1 MFDQPSF
8 FAGGPH
14 KNEKKKEDVSRMYYT
29 VGLLNYFEGE
39 DTVSFLKFSL
49 YSLL

>member
-1 MFDQPSF
+1 MFDQSSF
-8 FAGGPH
+8 FAGDPH
-14 KNEKKKEDVSRMYYT
+14 KNGGEKKDVSKMYYT

>member
-1 MFDQPSF
+1 MFDQSSF

-14 KNEKKKEDVSRMYYT
+14 KNEKKKDVSRMYYT
-29 VGLLNYFEGE
+29 VGLLNYFVGE